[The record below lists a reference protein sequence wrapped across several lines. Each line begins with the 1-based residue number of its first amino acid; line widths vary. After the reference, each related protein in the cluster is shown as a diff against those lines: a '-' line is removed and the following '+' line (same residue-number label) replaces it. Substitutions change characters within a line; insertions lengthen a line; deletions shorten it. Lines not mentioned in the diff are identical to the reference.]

1 MTRGFGGRGLGRT
14 RLRRA
19 PLLATLL
26 AACPSS
32 AIPDPWTCQMTVQCE
47 NYDCFAI
54 DDRYDI
60 IAADHAGELFLTSP
74 AGDRPVTRLHTQ
86 GTLPAA
92 YASAGPH
99 AIGELLTITQDG
111 QAIVSI
117 HGSDGPARTITVFGT
132 CEGI

>member
-1 MTRGFGGRGLGRT
+1 MMWHDAPARQ

-26 AACPSS
+26 AAVPFG
-32 AIPDPWTCQMTVQCE
+32 AMAEPWACTMTVQCE

-54 DDRYDI
+54 EDLYEV
-60 IAADHAGELFLTSP
+60 IAADHAGDLFLRSP
-74 AGDRPVTRLHTQ
+74 AGNRPATRLSAH

-92 YASAGPH
+92 YASAGSH
-99 AIGELLTITQDG
+99 AIGELLTITEDG
-111 QAIVSI
+111 QAIMSV

-132 CEGI
+132 CEAI